1 MRVDE
6 TAGRE
11 WTTKSDKTVQNGIL
25 PSASGNARQSE
36 NKTANDEDEI
46 SARSKNIA
54 GDRLNDATSDKHNPS
69 FNQGAE
75 NSKTVSNKSTTLD
88 IFSEVNDKN
97 GSENSIILPDINKS
111 ASLDGASTACRTMD
125 AVYEGASP
133 SGRII
138 STDPNGV
145 STSGRTM
152 DTVLLQQRI
161 DRYEQKDPATS
172 EVDPGSLAEE
182 MTIALSRLSS
192 PVDGPSKPVA
202 LDLPPQKLQ
211 LPGDIGEQKTS
222 PPSLPV
228 QVGKTHPSR
237 QIVVADTGKQEKQ
250 PGQEPAD
257 NRVKEGQRTDRRKAV
272 TTRKV
277 KITLDKKKSA
287 SKQYKTDDMSF
298 LDLSPRSYHG
308 AWRTVGRGGGGDR
321 KGRLVDNHVKK
332 HALYHARFA
341 AAPDRRQAFYHAR
354 YYYYSSNLIYSRY
367 RISRVFM
374 RKEKAGLHLMR
385 PETNYI
391 RLCLACVEVGTEL
404 LRDAFRRFLGS
415 MQPYQTF
422 EFFLAANRKKITGYA
437 STERIISSRWKTIYP
452 ETGVEV
458 QLEQLDHVLL
468 FWLLRH
474 MCRYRRVN
482 DVIWRWKAAKSDT
495 SEVADV
501 TRIRDLR
508 NFLLD
513 IKERTLFED
522 EYKRKIDDFKKVTK
536 RLASE
541 SSIKERLDRL
551 DALQKKEPEVSDTEK
566 LVLLLKGWAS
576 ELGDRNIGKI
586 APLKQAWDVVNETK
600 EFTRRF
606 MSRHRKPKLFVK
618 FRSYEAVAETI
629 EKHGV
634 VVIVG
639 NSGEGKT
646 TAAVAL
652 LASRWDADEAVVL
665 TDPSK
670 LGFLDTRTAASLFV
684 DDMFGSMYLLEQDLR
699 SWEPKF
705 EQMWSCASQA
715 RAGKRAYIVITMR
728 KHVYDQCV
736 QTLAKYKL
744 FHKDHIVEFNSKDL
758 TSADMRQMLSYHIL
772 VDSQVRAEIYRNAH
786 LHTGSL
792 GFPQCCALYV
802 SQRRL
807 HDMWAHFFEHPI
819 DVLEGDLETLHRSD
833 IHAYFALVVMMFQPG
848 ARLYAKKLRDLQDET
863 FLQQLQSLAEVC
875 KVPITEKLPE
885 QLLTSLSG
893 QLTPYVYWEKNID
906 CYTFSHESVMEL
918 MMSSFVKRHPQHVLE
933 TCELQ
938 FLLDYVFTEENLL
951 KSRNQ
956 VFAMRISPDHFWLLS
971 QSIDHYINYGHV
983 VAMATHRVL
992 RDPGFREF
1000 FFTYLEK
1007 RGESEHIVLAEDS
1020 SVKEGV
1026 SRRPVGLMF
1035 SSINQDKPNVGLVRA
1050 LWKTGLY
1057 QKHSSPWVAGELR
1070 SSLLMAV
1077 RRGSLEVLRLLA
1089 DGGIEIPP
1097 CLMAESDYL
1106 GRIDIVKELLK
1117 REKWSQEQL
1126 DVALVRAARVQSA
1139 GVDVVKLLL
1148 GAGASPTSIRASST
1162 ALCEAAKADNVK
1174 TVQHLLSCG
1183 EPGCGSSVTE
1193 RDLAEGTPL
1202 HHACDAGHMDVI
1214 QILLKR
1220 DASVNAPDEQGMTPF
1235 LVAVGWG
1242 REEVLQTLLTKK
1254 VNPLHVDDH
1263 KNNMLHICGATGH
1276 DVVMKILVKNFPDV
1290 IQKLAIAR
1298 NVYGWTPLDFSFRLG
1313 HLQVTKILVAQVLKV
1328 STPRS
1333 LASLS
1338 DSKTFVHTR
1347 FSIARREE
1355 FDFLEPSTCRF
1366 VWASGQNAVYRV
1378 PRCRWHIE
1386 AAVPEEYEETRK
1398 FVAKHEEKLRWCLAK
1413 T

>member
-415 MQPYQTF
+415 MQPYQT
-422 EFFLAANRKKITGYA
+422 
-437 STERIISSRWKTIYP
+437 
-452 ETGVEV
+452 
-458 QLEQLDHVLL
+458 
-468 FWLLRH
+468 
-474 MCRYRRVN
+474 YRRVN

-566 LVLLLKGWAS
+566 LVLLLKDV
-576 ELGDRNIGKI
+576 ELRQSSTCR
-586 APLKQAWDVVNETK
+586 QA
-600 EFTRRF
+600 
-606 MSRHRKPKLFVK
+606 
-618 FRSYEAVAETI
+618 
-629 EKHGV
+629 GV
-634 VVIVG
+634 YRDHHA
-639 NSGEGKT
+639 KT
-646 TAAVAL
+646 
-652 LASRWDADEAVVL
+652 
-665 TDPSK
+665 
-670 LGFLDTRTAASLFV
+670 
-684 DDMFGSMYLLEQDLR
+684 
-699 SWEPKF
+699 
-705 EQMWSCASQA
+705 
-715 RAGKRAYIVITMR
+715 
-728 KHVYDQCV
+728 H
-736 QTLAKYKL
+736 
-744 FHKDHIVEFNSKDL
+744 L

-1077 RRGSLEVLRLLA
+1077 RRGSLE
-1089 DGGIEIPP
+1089 
-1097 CLMAESDYL
+1097 
-1106 GRIDIVKELLK
+1106 